1 MSDTRTTQPSRVEGL
16 SVLMTCSSALQ
27 AATSASSSSKVAV
40 VPTES
45 TCWANSPLWQS
56 TPSKVCSEML
66 RRYRSSSTRTE
77 CTLWLK

>member
-1 MSDTRTTQPSRVEGL
+1 MSDTRTTQPSRVEGRR
-16 SVLMTCSSALQ
+16 VLMVCSSFTQ
-27 AATSASSSSKVAV
+27 AVTSASRASKVRV
-40 VPTES
+40 PPTES

-66 RRYRSSSTRTE
+66 RRYSWSSTRTE